1 MIMKKPLWT
10 EIIYH
15 LAKAQ
20 TMLAD
25 GAPTRDIQLEINI
38 AKTLVENHI
47 GHEIQIDEQQIAY
60 ECERISSLSDMLHQ
74 L

>member
-1 MIMKKPLWT
+1 MEKPLWT

-25 GAPTRDIQLEINI
+25 GVPTRDIQLEINI
-38 AKTLVENHI
+38 AKSLVENHI
-47 GHEIQIDEQQIAY
+47 DHETQIDEQQIGC
-60 ECERISSLSDMLHQ
+60 ECGRISSMSDTLHQ

>member
-1 MIMKKPLWT
+1 MNMKKTLWT
-10 EIIYH
+10 EITYH

-25 GAPTRDIQLEINI
+25 GVPTRDIQLEINI

-47 GHEIQIDEQQIAY
+47 DHGIQIDEQQIAY
-60 ECERISSLSDMLHQ
+60 ECERISSLSDTLHH